1 MWILH
6 ILIFNLTIVFV
17 VELTLAVILGAR
29 NFKKF
34 ITVALI
40 NIITNPLVVITML
53 TVTMFYNR
61 FETFVLVVLELA
73 VFFTEGFLFSKY
85 KSTGCK
91 VSGNFI
97 LFISCSK
104 ITSFPIVFIVCFL
117 SL

>member
-53 TVTMFYNR
+53 TVTIFYNR

-85 KSTGCK
+85 KPFKKDSPY
-91 VSGNFI
+91 
-97 LFISCSK
+97 FISL
-104 ITSFPIVFIVCFL
+104 ILNL
-117 SL
+117 SSYLAGEILMLF